1 MKQTAVN
8 YLADKVS
15 EIIGW
20 IPQTVE
26 QEKALLEAL
35 EEAKEMEEEQSLKM
49 QPYDLDELAME
60 YSEGKSTSEV
70 FKKAHESDFKA
81 GFQKA
86 LELLTLKNKIK
97 WNKHQ

>member
-1 MKQTAVN
+1 MEKINQNKMTAVEWF
-8 YLADKVS
+8 AM
-15 EIIGW
+15 ITGGW
-20 IPQTVE
+20 KYASKAQLE
-26 QEKALLEAL
+26 Q
-35 EEAKEMEEEQSLKM
+35 AKEMEKDQSLKI

-86 LELLTLKNKIK
+86 LELLTLKTK
-97 WNKHQ
+97 